1 LGGDPWR
8 PPRGNARLL
17 VLRVRCHALAE
28 FLFVPIVFL
37 VASSA
42 FAAGP
47 SDDPAATPPVVV
59 LRGSS
64 APPTPWYTPPS
75 SPPTDVDVGN
85 EPYTLPYDGQPYYY
99 LPDANFV
106 RPRFVR
112 PQRVVPHPV
121 VPDDRPAAAQFYLR

>member
-1 LGGDPWR
+1 
-8 PPRGNARLL
+8 
-17 VLRVRCHALAE
+17 VRCHALAE

-64 APPTPWYTPPS
+64 APPTPWYSPPPSPQPPS
-75 SPPTDVDVGN
+75 SDVDVGDV
-85 EPYTLPYDGQPYYY
+85 PYVLPYYY
-99 LPDANFV
+99 LPYSSFAL
-106 RPRFVR
+106 PHRFVPRDR
-112 PQRVVPHPV
+112 PAAAPFPRG
-121 VPDDRPAAAQFYLR
+121 RPAAAQFHPR